1 MAREMKDSGI
11 EWIGDI
17 PKHWTVHPI
26 YCYFSERKN
35 KNFSMKE
42 HNLLSLSYGKIIK
55 KDINALGGLLPASF
69 NTYNIVERDDIIIR
83 PTDLQNDKKSLRT
96 GLVQEKGII
105 TSAYFEKKAFINKI
119 LQWIDEPCDLNEII
133 NNPYYE
139 VIKFFNSYTKE
150 TFKTKRYLFYSKK
163 DNDYSFI
170 NNLYAFDLKKHIEM
184 KLYTFDNYS
193 EITRAYMPPLKLSN
207 IVVDDLSQN
216 LSNYQKR
223 ECKKA
228 FIELANIKNS
238 YFKVQHYWVMELIK
252 LAIQPVLVLHEW
264 DCHRCFFIP
273 KLFGNIW
280 VYDIPSRDEE
290 PSFFITDKNFT
301 KVAVLKFK
309 SPEYLFKGIY
319 KRAMA
324 KAKGWELTT
333 KEIKELMY
341 FLNSPSD
348 RADEYGSGQLHEAYK
363 KYVKTNWQQL
373 IFEYNHNTAGWGWGD
388 EGFEVPPSGKPN
400 GLEPLPLDLPMP
412 DYTKLIKE

>member
-1 MAREMKDSGI
+1 M
-11 EWIGDI
+11 
-17 PKHWTVHPI
+17 
-26 YCYFSERKN
+26 
-35 KNFSMKE
+35 
-42 HNLLSLSYGKIIK
+42 LLKTIK
-55 KDINALGGLLPASF
+55 KEKGDTQYTKYVFKEWDLIKKTCVIPSNSCMFFLGYFYFGHIFLSNEKIYISNFDIKYS
-69 NTYNIVERDDIIIR
+69 
-83 PTDLQNDKKSLRT
+83 NDKTPILDTMSLT
-96 GLVQEKGII
+96 ELYEITLLKDYPKTINDIVLHEII

-133 NNPYYE
+133 DNPYYE

-264 DCHRCFFIP
+264 DCHRCFCRP

-333 KEIKELMY
+333 KEIKELMC

-348 RADEYGSGQLHEAYK
+348 WADDYGSGQLHEAYK

-400 GLEPLPLDLPMP
+400 GLEQLPLDLPMP